1 MKLSIYTCM
10 KDAIYWDLHAV
21 AMLRHHLPL
30 ADEIVVNEGYSTDG
44 TFEAI
49 KDLDPKIKVFRS
61 HWPKPEGLG
70 WYNSFKDAARR
81 QCTGDWCMLLDCDE
95 FVPEWDF
102 ERLRSRLETA
112 KEDLLAVDVLNF
124 YGNYRVFHSRPALS
138 HWPDRK
144 MILSRNR
151 PDVEA
156 WGDGTNV
163 RIVGQPFAWPD
174 TAHEFVLH
182 HFGTVRH
189 PAILREKWR
198 NQQGRVYG
206 TMRIPIP
213 TFLFRW
219 LPHRWEDP
227 DFFKHLEAYEG
238 PYIRAVTEDPDE
250 FVRDAF
256 RMYKAVVER
265 DRKAVRLKADVKS
278 VSPR

>member
-21 AMLRHHLPL
+21 AMLKHHLPL

-61 HWPKPEGLG
+61 HWAKPDGLG
-70 WYNSFKDAARR
+70 WYNSFKDDARR
-81 QCTGDWCMLLDCDE
+81 HCTGDWCMLLDCDE

-124 YGNYRVFHSRPALS
+124 YGNYRVFHSRPAIS

-163 RIVGQPFAWPD
+163 RLVGQPFAWP
-174 TAHEFVLH
+174 TIEHEFVLH

-227 DFFKHLEAYEG
+227 DFFEHMEVYEG
-238 PYIRAVTEDPDE
+238 PYIRAVIEDPQE
-250 FVRDAF
+250 FVRDRF
-256 RMYKAVVER
+256 KTYEAVLKR
-265 DRKAVRLKADVKS
+265 DTEARRLKANPS
-278 VSPR
+278 SFTG